1 MWGAI
6 IGGAIG
12 LASSIFGGSSAAS
25 EAESAA
31 ARKRRMIAKRKVD
44 NENWYNKNYNED
56 STQRADAQRIL
67 QITEDSIRKRN
78 RASAGR
84 AAIVGGG
91 GDEQTAREKEANNK
105 AYANVVGQ
113 IAAEGQRRK
122 DAIEEKYEARKDA
135 LVDAE
140 AGIEDTLSNQRIAN
154 IRSAT
159 SAIGGVAS
167 SIGAA
172 FDK

>member
-1 MWGAI
+1 MLGAI
-6 IGGAIG
+6 IGGAVG
-12 LASSIFGGSSAAS
+12 LASSIFGGSSAAA
-25 EAESAA
+25 EAEAAA

-67 QITEDSIRKRN
+67 QLTEDSIRKRN
-78 RASAGR
+78 KASAGR
-84 AAIVGGG
+84 AAIVGGP
-91 GDEQTAREKEANNK
+91 DEQTAREKEANNR
-105 AYANVVGQ
+105 AYASAVGQ

-135 LVDAE
+135 LVDAD
-140 AGIEDTLSNQRIAN
+140 AGIEDNLSNQRIAN

-159 SAIGGVAS
+159 QGIAGLAGTIGS
-167 SIGAA
+167 A